1 MTSRLSGK
9 IAFVTGGAG
18 GLGQA
23 MCQRLAAEGARV
35 TVADNDV
42 AKARQIAVSIGA
54 TAMAVHLDV
63 TSEASWQTAIT
74 AATSAWG
81 NIDIVVNNAGYLKP
95 ATIEDATLDDWRTAM
110 AINGDGTFLG
120 CKFAVAAMKER
131 PKTSSAGVI
140 INLSSNMVLRGT
152 AKHPAYSA
160 SKAAIRLLTQS
171 VAKHCGEQG
180 YNIRVIALL
189 PGAIETGMLRLNI
202 PKGMSEADYFAQVRG
217 RHPIGRIGQPKDV
230 ADAVAFLASEDASF
244 ITGSDFIVDGG
255 SSI

>member
-1 MTSRLSGK
+1 MTSRLLGR
-9 IAFVTGGAG
+9 IALVTGGAG

-23 MCQRLAAEGARV
+23 MCQRLAADGAHV
-35 TVADNDV
+35 AVADIDETR
-42 AKARQIAVSIGA
+42 ALQIATSIGA

-63 TSEASWQTAIT
+63 TSEASWQTAIN
-74 AATSAWG
+74 AVTSTWG
-81 NIDIVVNNAGYLKP
+81 DLDIVVNNAGYLKP
-95 ATIEDATLDDWRTAM
+95 ATIEDATLDDWRTTM
-110 AINGDGTFLG
+110 AINADGTFLG
-120 CKFAVAAMKER
+120 CKFAVAVMKER
-131 PKTSSAGVI
+131 PNTSSPGVI

-160 SKAAIRLLTQS
+160 SKAAVRLLTQS

-202 PKGMSEADYFAQVRG
+202 PNGMSEADYFAQVRD
-217 RHPIGRIGQPKDV
+217 RHPIGRIGQPKDI
-230 ADAVAFLASEDASF
+230 ADAVAFLASDEASF